1 MVLWPIAQT
10 SHLARFLG
18 ISDLFRYPWEVSEVL
33 AKNILAGG
41 TLAAIL
47 SLSLSAPLA
56 AQASA
61 PAATDIVV
69 KGIKGRAPTEVFG
82 KRPFMRNPSISP
94 DGTKIAVMMSR
105 NGIDNL
111 GIIDLNKPGSPPKFF
126 VRAEEFREAGDRTVS
141 GWSWVGNRTV
151 LFTLASRE
159 IIGGRRADLL
169 RYVAYDLESG
179 ALTPLAWEGA
189 SGNGIQILYRDH
201 AKERVLMQ
209 RTSFRNE
216 QNEFRPEVIDLD
228 VRTGK
233 FSTVQRPNV
242 FVSQWIA
249 DGKGVIRAGIGGDD
263 DGKQRLMYRS
273 TPDEPLKTI
282 ANEKDT
288 TYTGTQITPDIFTLE
303 GDIAYAT
310 SNKDGFRKV
319 YRINMATMEIVG
331 KPVFEVPGHDVS
343 GLVPSKDNNRLIGV
357 RYITNKQ
364 RTRWFDGRL
373 NEIQKFFD
381 EDFGVGNAQIMSAN
395 DDYTKLVV
403 FIAKPS
409 EPGTYYIY
417 DTVSGNLGILGNFH
431 PELQDADMNPTE
443 TIRYK
448 ASDGM
453 EIPAVVTYPRHRPN
467 RRNLPVIVMPHGGPF
482 GVRDEEEFG
491 FFPWHQAMAEL
502 GYVVIQPNYRGSGGY
517 GKQFVLEGRKPNG
530 YGQRMQDDLNDA
542 LTWFGQTGLIDPKRA
557 CIMGW
562 SYGGYAT
569 ARGAQRDPNVWKC
582 AIAGAG
588 VYDFPMMKAYDQGTF
603 GSFGANFQATADNLV
618 AISSAR
624 NTDGPWSPIL
634 IVAGL
639 RDARIPIEQSRTLV
653 SRLKASGKQEGV
665 DFRYVEQ
672 PKGTHNLPYEE
683 VHIEWL
689 VEAEKWADR
698 FNPAYIPSDSDYA
711 RKPAI
716 DPRFQMAASTAA
728 KTGK

>member
-1 MVLWPIAQT
+1 ML
-10 SHLARFLG
+10 L
-18 ISDLFRYPWEVSEVL
+18 
-33 AKNILAGG
+33 KNILLRGA
-41 TLAAIL
+41 LVAAFGL
-47 SLSLSAPLA
+47 SLSTPLSAQSA
-56 AQASA
+56 A
-61 PAATDIVV
+61 PAASDIVV
-69 KGIKGRAPTEVFG
+69 KGIKGRVPTEVFG
-82 KRPFMRNPSISP
+82 KRPLMRNPSLSP
-94 DGTKIAVMMSR
+94 DGTKIAVMLSR

-111 GIIDLNKPGSPPKFF
+111 GIIDLTKPGSPPKFF

-151 LFTLASRE
+151 LFTVASRE

-179 ALTPLAWEGA
+179 NLTPLAWEGA

-201 AKERVLMQ
+201 TQERVLMQ

-242 FVSQWIA
+242 FVGQWIA

-273 TPDEPLKTI
+273 TPDEALRTI
-282 ANEKDT
+282 SNEKDPT
-288 TYTGTQITPDIFTLE
+288 FTGTQITPDIFTLD

-331 KPVFEVPGHDVS
+331 KPVFEVPGYDVD
-343 GLVPSKDNNRLIGV
+343 GLIPSKDNTRLIGV
-357 RYITNKQ
+357 RYTTNKQ

-409 EPGTYYIY
+409 EPGTYYLY

-431 PELQDADMNPTE
+431 PELQDADMNLTE
-443 TIRYK
+443 TVRYK

-453 EIPAVVTYPRHRPN
+453 EIAAVVTYPRHRPD
-467 RRNLPVIVMPHGGPF
+467 RKNLPVIVMPHGGPF
-482 GVRDEEEFG
+482 GVRDKEEFG

-569 ARGAQRDPNVWKC
+569 ARGAQRDPDVWKC
-582 AIAGAG
+582 AMAGAG

-624 NTDGPWSPIL
+624 NTDGRWAPIL

-653 SRLKASGKQEGV
+653 SRLKASGKQEGL

-689 VEAEKWADR
+689 VEAEKWAER
-698 FNPAYIPSDSDYA
+698 FNPAYIPSDSDYD
-711 RKPAI
+711 RKPQI
-716 DPRFQMAASTAA
+716 DPRFQKAASTAA
-728 KTGK
+728 AAGK